1 VNYDIKL
8 ELKKL
13 KFIYYFFIKSRI
25 DHLIYYFF
33 CKYKFDNTF
42 LNSIPNKI
50 VSEKLFEEYHSKFK
64 NKNSNYSSIWQNVL
78 SHNYNGVYDS
88 LNNLNKSKFNE
99 ILNNFFQEKAIRGA
113 EDGDLFKKLN
123 FEVSHK
129 YLLITGIQKLSEYL
143 GYNDLTNPY
152 QFYEKYNQYISIKD
166 IYNELSKDLPIK
178 EIPNIGSPYGLKI
191 QSGVI
196 NYRFI
201 ESIYFNLELKNFIFN
216 QKNLI
221 NKKLRILEIG
231 GGSGMNILVTINFLK
246 DYIEKI
252 YLIDLPEMLLFQEY
266 FLRCALDDKD
276 LKKIVFIPSDQFVNM
291 KLKYNILINK
301 DSLPEIPKPIS
312 DLYLNNFS
320 KNEGCYFF
328 SLNQESRLK
337 DQMPVHELVKDY
349 KNISRVSRS
358 YFPLKKGYVSEVYIS
373 KSQK

>member
-1 VNYDIKL
+1 MNYDIKL
-8 ELKKL
+8 GLKKL

-33 CKYKFDNTF
+33 GKYKFDNTF

-50 VSEKLFEEYHSKFK
+50 VSENLFEEYYSKFK
-64 NKNSNYSSIWQNVL
+64 NKNSNYSSIWKNVL

-113 EDGDLFKKLN
+113 EDGDLFKKFN
-123 FEVSHK
+123 FQVSHK

-152 QFYEKYNQYISIKD
+152 QFYEKDNQYINIKD
-166 IYNELSKDLPIK
+166 IYNELSKNLPVK
-178 EIPNIGSPYGLKI
+178 EIPNIGSPYGLKV
-191 QSGVI
+191 QNGVI

-246 DYIEKI
+246 DYIDKI

-276 LKKIVFIPSDQFVNM
+276 LKKIVFIPSDQFVNV

-301 DSLPEIPKPIS
+301 DSLPEIPKPMS

-358 YFPLKKGYVSEVYIS
+358 YFPLKKGYVSEIFIS
-373 KSQK
+373 KSQN

>member
-1 VNYDIKL
+1 M
-8 ELKKL
+8 
-13 KFIYYFFIKSRI
+13 
-25 DHLIYYFF
+25 
-33 CKYKFDNTF
+33 
-42 LNSIPNKI
+42 
-50 VSEKLFEEYHSKFK
+50 
-64 NKNSNYSSIWQNVL
+64 
-78 SHNYNGVYDS
+78 
-88 LNNLNKSKFNE
+88 
-99 ILNNFFQEKAIRGA
+99 
-113 EDGDLFKKLN
+113 
-123 FEVSHK
+123 
-129 YLLITGIQKLSEYL
+129 
-143 GYNDLTNPY
+143 
-152 QFYEKYNQYISIKD
+152 
-166 IYNELSKDLPIK
+166 PIK

-358 YFPLKKGYVSEVYIS
+358 YFPLKKGYVSEVFIS

>member
-8 ELKKL
+8 GLKKL

-33 CKYKFDNTF
+33 GKYKFDNTF

-50 VSEKLFEEYHSKFK
+50 VSENLFEEYYSKFK
-64 NKNSNYSSIWQNVL
+64 NKNSNYSSIWKNVL
-78 SHNYNGVYDS
+78 SHNYNGIYDS
-88 LNNLNKSKFNE
+88 LNNLDKSKFNE

-113 EDGDLFKKLN
+113 EDGDLFKKFN

-152 QFYEKYNQYISIKD
+152 QFYEKNNQYINIKD
-166 IYNELSKDLPIK
+166 IYNKLSEDLPIK

-221 NKKLRILEIG
+221 NKKLSILEIG
-231 GGSGMNILVTINFLK
+231 AGSGMNILVTINFLK

-276 LKKIVFIPSDQFVNM
+276 LKKIVFIPSDQFVNV

-301 DSLPEIPKPIS
+301 DSLPEIPKPMS

-358 YFPLKKGYVSEVYIS
+358 YFPLKKGYVSEIFIS
-373 KSQK
+373 KSQN

>member
-1 VNYDIKL
+1 MNYDIKL

-312 DLYLNNFS
+312 GLYLNNFS

>member
-1 VNYDIKL
+1 MNYSIKL
-8 ELKKL
+8 DLKKL
-13 KFIYYFFIKSRI
+13 KFIYYFFIKLRI
-25 DHLIYYFF
+25 DHLIHYFF
-33 CKYKFDNTF
+33 SKYKFQNTF

-50 VSEKLFEEYHSKFK
+50 ISEKLFDEYYSKFK

-78 SHNYNGVYDS
+78 SHNYNRVYDS
-88 LNNLNKSKFNE
+88 LNNLDKSKFNE

-113 EDGDLFKKLN
+113 EDGDLFKKFN

-152 QFYEKYNQYISIKD
+152 QFYEKDNQYIDIKD
-166 IYNELSKDLPIK
+166 IYDELSKDLPVK
-178 EIPNIGSPYGLKI
+178 EIPNIGSPYGLKV

-201 ESIYFNLELKNFIFN
+201 ESIYFNLELKNFVFN

-221 NKKLRILEIG
+221 NKKLSILEIG

-276 LKKIVFIPSDQFVNM
+276 LKKIVFIPSDQFVNV

-301 DSLPEIPKPIS
+301 DSLPEIPKPMS

-337 DQMPVHELVKDY
+337 DQVPVYELLKDY

-358 YFPLKKGYVSEVYIS
+358 YFPLKKGYVSEVFIS